1 MSKEL
6 DDLKEQHKRAV
17 KQCEVCENREERIKQ
32 KIKYVRSAKDRKRTH
47 RLIQYGAAFEC
58 NHKELAVL
66 TDEEIYSFV
75 ESLLEIPEAI
85 VKIQKAVANHKDT
98 VTVEGSE

>member
-6 DDLKEQHKRAV
+6 NDLKEQHERAV
-17 KQCEVCENREERIKQ
+17 KQREVCENQEERIKQ

-58 NHKELAVL
+58 NHKEQTVL

-75 ESLLEIPEAI
+75 ESLFEIPEAA
-85 VKIQKAVANHKDT
+85 VKIQEAVANHKDI